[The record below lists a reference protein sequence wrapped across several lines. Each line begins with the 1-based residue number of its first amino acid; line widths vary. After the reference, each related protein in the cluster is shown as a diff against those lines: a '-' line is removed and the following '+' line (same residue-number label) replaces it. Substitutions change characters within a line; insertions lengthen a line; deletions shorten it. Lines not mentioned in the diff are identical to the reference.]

1 MAGLLRRLECSNKA
15 WGRELEDLEGM
26 TWRNRSAASKA
37 GWDCGTHSHSS
48 PLRPHAATGAVMKA
62 ELRAGQLLATA
73 PDPAVPA

>member
-1 MAGLLRRLECSNKA
+1 
-15 WGRELEDLEGM
+15 M

-37 GWDCGTHSHSS
+37 RWDCGTHSHSS